1 MNEKL
6 TPTQIVDFV
15 EHDPID
21 LPISDAALQV
31 EVAERR
37 DMILSAMADRALDIA
52 TDPASTQR
60 DAGQATAIYSQIA
73 EFHQPNNESMPTFES
88 RVATAKQA
96 LAERYSKS
104 EEDFELISWQNEDGE
119 TEHSVV
125 YAALSGIDLGDPEKD
140 YDEKRSFDSLMADD
154 THFIEINGER
164 VDTRTLTEAGYRAF
178 IKAAQEKGI
187 SPLPDSEALRDEEN
201 EGVWTATWLPGE
213 EADGSD
219 ARCGDVNVGRA
230 RVIWVYRDG
239 GGRAMRL
246 RPAVMIKKD

>member
-6 TPTQIVDFV
+6 TPSEIVDFV

-96 LAERYSKS
+96 LAERYGKP
-104 EEDFELISWQNEDGE
+104 EEDFELISFQNKAGE
-119 TEHSVV
+119 TEHQVM
-125 YAALSGIDLGDPEKD
+125 YTALSGIDLGDPEKE
-140 YDEKRSFDSLMADD
+140 YDEKRSYNSLMADD
-154 THFIEINGER
+154 SHVIEIEGKQA
-164 VDTRTLTEAGYRAF
+164 DTRTLTEASYRVF
-178 IKAAQEKGI
+178 IKEAQEKGV
-187 SPLPDSEALRDEEN
+187 SPLPDSKDLQLKAN

-213 EADGSD
+213 DADGSY
-219 ARCGDVNVGRA
+219 ARYGHVYGGQADVRWFPRDRDD
-230 RVIWVYRDG
+230 RV
-239 GGRAMRL
+239 MRF
-246 RPAVMIKKD
+246 RPAVKIIL